1 MKPEQYKA
9 LKAIAYQ
16 SFESPQAGL
25 HTLVKSD
32 ENFVRFVERRS
43 RLKYY
48 EQGGDFFMTANEKYF
63 HLIGFIDALLYFYCS
78 NYLKDVEEVKESIT
92 KYFQSIGPLDDE
104 DRSDLQTALEEAE
117 TEFGILNHCIISYKC
132 GED

>member
-32 ENFVRFVERRS
+32 NNFVRFVERRS

-63 HLIGFIDALLYFYCS
+63 HLIGFIDALIYFYRS
-78 NYLKDVEEVKESIT
+78 NCLKDVEEVKDGIT

-104 DRSDLQTALEEAE
+104 DRSDLQTALEETEAE
-117 TEFGILNHCIISYKC
+117 FNILNHCIISYEC

>member
-32 ENFVRFVERRS
+32 NNFVRFVERRS

-63 HLIGFIDALLYFYCS
+63 SDWLYRRFDLL
-78 NYLKDVEEVKESIT
+78 L
-92 KYFQSIGPLDDE
+92 PLQLPQ
-104 DRSDLQTALEEAE
+104 R
-117 TEFGILNHCIISYKC
+117 C
-132 GED
+132 